1 MQIGERALRRREK
14 KEAAPP
20 LSRPVH
26 AILAVIFNV
35 LCFLRNFAV
44 EEASS
49 IVAGKARWS
58 A

>member
-1 MQIGERALRRREK
+1 MQLASAQSAQARK
-14 KEAAPP
+14 KEPAPP
-20 LSRPVH
+20 LGPVH